1 MGYGLFV
8 KSVSAYLTASIIDAV
23 LTAIFLY
30 LIALRVQQSSNSSS
44 SVPFRAIS
52 SCAVDCDLTAMEIE
66 LFINKNEDFLKK
78 ILVFGTA
85 DKIRTCDLQSR
96 RVQAVKGRS

>member
-44 SVPFRAIS
+44 SVN
-52 SCAVDCDLTAMEIE
+52 V
-66 LFINKNEDFLKK
+66 NEEVSHALMNF
-78 ILVFGTA
+78 
-85 DKIRTCDLQSR
+85 
-96 RVQAVKGRS
+96 